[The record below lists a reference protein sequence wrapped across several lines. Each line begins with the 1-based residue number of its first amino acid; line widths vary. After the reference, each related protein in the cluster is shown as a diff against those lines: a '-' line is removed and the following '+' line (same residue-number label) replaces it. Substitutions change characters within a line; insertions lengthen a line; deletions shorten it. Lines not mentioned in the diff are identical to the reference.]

1 MSDRNLPA
9 SPRRLLLA
17 RKAGAVPHAP
27 ALTTAAAWAGAL
39 LALVALAP
47 RIASELTLAMRR
59 GLLEAGAPSGA
70 PLSSRATS
78 IAERVGEVTAGA
90 LAIVAPVLLGA
101 ALLSLGVHLAQ
112 TRSVWIPQRRLR
124 GAPLPPV
131 DMAAHAR
138 AGLWS
143 LAKGGAL
150 AAAGLGALVAAAPAL
165 GATWS
170 LEGAQLLPA
179 AAALLA
185 SAALAIVAT
194 WIALGALELVGRAL
208 ALAAAAR
215 MTPAEQREELREG
228 GTAGRLARGAQR
240 ASDPE
245 RELLAGATLVVVGDG
260 ACAAIAWHPRRNP
273 APAIVLARSGRGV
286 ELVLALARRDAIP
299 IRRAPELAAQLAAAG
314 RGEVPRAAWGE
325 LADLV
330 ALGR

>member
-17 RKAGAVPHAP
+17 RRAGAVPHAP

-47 RIASELTLAMRR
+47 RLASELHSAMRR
-59 GLLEAGAPSGA
+59 GLIDAGAPSGA
-70 PLSSRATS
+70 PLSSRAS
-78 IAERVGEVTAGA
+78 SLAERVGEATLGA
-90 LAIVAPVLLGA
+90 LSLVAPVLLGA
-101 ALLSLGVHLAQ
+101 ALLALGVHLAQ
-112 TRSVWIPQRRLR
+112 TRAVWIPRRRLR

-131 DMAAHAR
+131 DLAARAR

-143 LAKGGAL
+143 LVKGGAL

-165 GATWS
+165 GTTWS
-170 LEGAQLLPA
+170 LGGAELLPA
-179 AAALLA
+179 AAAILA

-215 MTPAEQREELREG
+215 MTPAEQREEQREG
-228 GTAGRLARGAQR
+228 GAAGRMARGAAQR

-245 RELLAGATLVVVGDG
+245 RELLAAATLVVVGDG

-299 IRRAPELAAQLAAAG
+299 IRRAPELAATLAAAG
-314 RGEVPRAAWGE
+314 RGEVPRAAWRE

-330 ALGR
+330 ALR